1 MNESFFENLES
12 TCREKQSLLCIGLD
26 PRFEQAD
33 PERSAQ
39 LALKRNREVIEQ
51 TLPYAACYKPNIAF
65 YEAYGPP
72 GLEALRATLDLI
84 PEGMPVI
91 LDAKRND
98 IGQTASAY
106 ARAVFRNYAV
116 DAVTLNPYLGRESMQ
131 PFLAYPG
138 KGLFLLCRT
147 SNPESGDLQSL
158 EVRPRQLGGGGAGAG
173 GECRPLYLEIAREVC
188 GWSTDIGLVIGA
200 TDPQALARV
209 REELPEPWILCPGI
223 GAQGGSLEAAI
234 RAGLRSDGAGLLL
247 VVGRSIYQDENP
259 GERARQFRERIR
271 GAVAVPGKRHRTRD
285 LKREIRRVALLDKI
299 IDQGC
304 LKFGSFRLKSG
315 KLSPYYLDLRQI
327 ISSPVLLSGVAE
339 AYEQLM
345 RPLTFDRIAA
355 IPVAAVPLA
364 AAASLRLGKPFIYP
378 RITAKDHGTG
388 NAIEGCFQ
396 AGERVVLLDDVISS
410 AQSKL
415 EAIAVLEAA
424 GLEVT
429 DLVVLVD
436 RESGGREEIERRG
449 IGFRAFAGISE
460 LLDLAR
466 SRGLRPERRTEEVV
480 A

>member
-1 MNESFFENLES
+1 MNRSFFKHLES

-26 PRFEQAD
+26 PRFEHTN
-33 PERSAQ
+33 PKSAAR

-65 YEAYGPP
+65 YEAYGPA
-72 GLEALRATLDLI
+72 GLEALRATLHLI
-84 PEGMPVI
+84 PEGTPVI

-106 ARAVFRNYAV
+106 ARAIFEHYAV
-116 DAVTLNPYLGRESMQ
+116 DSVTLNPYLGRESIQ
-131 PFLAYPG
+131 PFLAYEG

-158 EVRPRQLGGGGAGAG
+158 EVKQRHIGGAGG
-173 GECRPLYLEIAREVC
+173 RTSCPLYLEIAREVC
-188 GWSTDIGLVIGA
+188 SWSPDIGLVIGA
-200 TDPQALARV
+200 TDPEALETV
-209 REELPEPWILCPGI
+209 RDQLPGAWILCPGI
-223 GAQGGSLEAAI
+223 GAQGGSMEAAI
-234 RAGLRSDGAGLLL
+234 RAGLREDGLGLLL
-247 VVGRSIYQDENP
+247 VVGRSIYQDADP
-259 GERARQFRERIR
+259 GQQARQFCERINR
-271 GAVAVPGKRHRTRD
+271 EAAASRNHHQTRS
-285 LKREIRRVALLDKI
+285 LKREIRRIALLEQI
-299 IDQGC
+299 IEQGC

-315 KLSPYYLDLRQI
+315 KISPHYLDLRRI
-327 ISSPVLLSGVAE
+327 ISSPGLLAGVAE
-339 AYEQLM
+339 AYELLL

-388 NAIEGCFQ
+388 NSIEGFF
-396 AGERVVLLDDVISS
+396 APGERVVLLDDVISS

-415 EAIAVLEAA
+415 EAIAILEAA

-449 IGFRAFAGISE
+449 IRFHAFAGISE
-460 LLDLAR
+460 LLELAR
-466 SRGLRPERRTEEVV
+466 SRGLAAERLNEEVTT
-480 A
+480 

>member
-1 MNESFFENLES
+1 MKASFFENLES
-12 TCREKQSLLCIGLD
+12 TCREKQSLLCVGLD
-26 PRFEQAD
+26 PRFDHED
-33 PERSAQ
+33 PEKAAQ
-39 LALKRNREVIEQ
+39 LALTRNREVIER
-51 TLPYAACYKPNIAF
+51 TLPHAACYKPNIAF

-84 PEGMPVI
+84 PEGVPVI

-106 ARAVFRNYAV
+106 ARAVFQHYRV
-116 DAVTLNPYLGRESMQ
+116 DSLTLNPFLGRESIR
-131 PFLAYPG
+131 PFLAYEG

-158 EVRPRQLGGGGAGAG
+158 EVRPRHFAGEAG
-173 GECRPLYLEIAREVC
+173 GSSCPLYLEIAREVC
-188 GWSTDIGLVIGA
+188 SWSPEIGLVIGA
-200 TDPQALARV
+200 TDPEALARV
-209 REELPEPWILCPGI
+209 RDELPNTWILCPGI
-223 GAQGGSLEAAI
+223 GAQGGNVESAI
-234 RAGLRSDGAGLLL
+234 RAGVRQDGSGLLL

-259 GERARQFRERIR
+259 EWMARQFRERINR
-271 GAVAVPGKRHRTRD
+271 EVKGSSNHQPIRF
-285 LKREIRRVALLDKI
+285 LKREFRRVALLEKI

-315 KLSPYYLDLRQI
+315 KVSPHYLDLRQI
-327 ISSPVLLSGVAE
+327 ISSPALLAGVAE
-339 AYEQLM
+339 AYELLL
-345 RPLTFDRIAA
+345 RPLIFDRIAA

-364 AAASLRLGKPFIYP
+364 AAASLRLGKPFVYP

-388 NAIEGCFQ
+388 NSIEGFFQ

-410 AQSKL
+410 ARSKL
-415 EAIAVLEAA
+415 DAIAILEAA

-449 IGFRAFAGISE
+449 IGFHAFAGISE
-460 LLDLAR
+460 LLELAR
-466 SRGLRPERRTEEVV
+466 SRGLCVEHRLEEVV
-480 A
+480 T